1 MSTYSSKALGWSLG
15 FMPEEDS
22 ELEMIRRRKLLEMQR
37 HLFNEQSKMKAEKQT
52 EDPRAVLQNVLVGR
66 APEVLEAARQQY
78 PDVTQK
84 LEQLLAKLVLQKKIQ
99 GKIDGETLF
108 GLFLNLGLRVRLE
121 TKIVYYDKGQVKT
134 LEEKI
139 KGE

>member
-1 MSTYSSKALGWSLG
+1 MSTYSSKTSGWSLG
-15 FMPEEDS
+15 FMPEEDA

-37 HLFNEQSKMKAEKQT
+37 HLLNEQSKMREEKQT
-52 EDPRAVLQNVLVGR
+52 EDPRAVLQDVLVGR

-99 GKIDGETLF
+99 GKIDGGTLF

-121 TKIVYYDKGQVKT
+121 TRIVYYDKGQVKT

>member
-1 MSTYSSKALGWSLG
+1 MS
-15 FMPEEDS
+15 EEDS
-22 ELEMIRRRKLLEMQR
+22 ELKMIRRRKFLEMQR
-37 HLFNEQSKMKAEKQT
+37 RLLNEQSKMSTEKQT
-52 EDPRAVLQNVLVGR
+52 EDPRVVLQHILVGR

-99 GKIDGETLF
+99 GKINGETLF
-108 GLFLNLGLRVRLE
+108 GLFLDLGLRVRLE
-121 TKIVYYDKGQVKT
+121 TRIVYYDKGQVKT
-134 LEEKI
+134 LAEKI

>member
-1 MSTYSSKALGWSLG
+1 
-15 FMPEEDS
+15 
-22 ELEMIRRRKLLEMQR
+22 
-37 HLFNEQSKMKAEKQT
+37 
-52 EDPRAVLQNVLVGR
+52 VLQDVLVGR

-99 GKIDGETLF
+99 GKIDGGTLF

-121 TKIVYYDKGQVKT
+121 TRIVYYDKGQVKT